1 MSTAEKRAQQSIEE
15 PTLEQPSKTPWRLT
29 EHERE
34 VIAQALVEFAE
45 KIPGEWALGYPHVM
59 YGIAGKLDIT
69 ERIKTY
75 AKRLDRIAADRVPD
89 RRRR

>member
-1 MSTAEKRAQQSIEE
+1 MEKRAQQSIEE
-15 PTLEQPSKTPWRLT
+15 PELEQPSKAAWRLT
-29 EHERE
+29 QHERE

-45 KIPGEWALGYPHVM
+45 KIPIEWALGYPHTM
-59 YGIAGKLDIT
+59 YAIAGKLDIT

-75 AKRLDRIAADRVPD
+75 AKRLDRIAADRVPE